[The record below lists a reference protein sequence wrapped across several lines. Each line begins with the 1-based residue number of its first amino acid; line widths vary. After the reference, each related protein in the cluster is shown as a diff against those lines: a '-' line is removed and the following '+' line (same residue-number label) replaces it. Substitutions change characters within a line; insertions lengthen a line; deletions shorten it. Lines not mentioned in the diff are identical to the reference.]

1 MPSELTAPAPPAR
14 QRRNVRHDR
23 NRVRLIDAAIAVL
36 LGDGMASFT
45 SARIAEAAGLHK
57 PAFYAHFKNVDE
69 CLQAVA
75 VHIAQAD
82 VRDSLMMTPSTH
94 ESVVVDDASWLEAM
108 ERMFQNTVDHADVYR
123 LILRYKHA
131 ESSLGEAIRALDR
144 KVFEHWTEYF
154 WRLAVHYGVD
164 AKHFREI
171 AELAEHIVG
180 LTYLAGER
188 LLTGRTVD
196 VRAEAERIH
205 RYHVALISAE
215 LRRMLEDPPRP

>member
-1 MPSELTAPAPPAR
+1 MPSEITAQVSPPR
-14 QRRNVRHDR
+14 PRRNLRHER

-45 SARIAEAAGLHK
+45 STRIAEAAGLHK
-57 PAFYAHFKNVDE
+57 PAFYAHFKNVDA
-69 CLQAVA
+69 CLLAVA
-75 VHIAQAD
+75 VHVAEAD
-82 VRDSLMMTPSTH
+82 VRDSLMMTPATH
-94 ESVVVDDASWLEAM
+94 ESVVLDETYWLQAM
-108 ERMFQNTVDHADVYR
+108 ERVLQNVVDHADVYR

-131 ESSLGEAIRALDR
+131 EGALGEAIRALDR
-144 KVFEHWTEYF
+144 QVFDHWTEYF

-164 AKHFREI
+164 ARHFREI

-188 LLTGRTVD
+188 LLTGHSGD
-196 VRAEAERIH
+196 VCAEAQRIR
-205 RYHVALISAE
+205 RYHLALIAAE